1 MTRAYDGRMALR
13 KRKKRVLAFGVFDR
27 IHAGHRFFLRSARGF
42 GDTLFVAVA
51 RDENV
56 RRLKKK
62 LPRDSEQTRLRNIR
76 RAPAVSGAFLGDKK
90 DGDYAVLRKIKPDI
104 VCVGYDQTSLRS
116 DILQKIKA
124 GVIPK
129 IPIIRIRAYRPK
141 ILHTSILKK

>member
-1 MTRAYDGRMALR
+1 MMAVWLCANEKNEFLRLAYLIEFTPDTVSFCALR
-13 KRKKRVLAFGVFDR
+13 A
-27 IHAGHRFFLRSARGF
+27 RSTANS
-42 GDTLFVAVA
+42 L
-51 RDENV
+51 
-56 RRLKKK
+56 L
-62 LPRDSEQTRLRNIR
+62 RLRETEMCCASKR
-76 RAPAVSGAFLGDKK
+76 SGLGIPNKP
-90 DGDYAVLRKIKPDI
+90 GDYAVLRKIKPDI

>member
-62 LPRDSEQTRLRNIR
+62 KSMESERIRLRNVR
-76 RAPAVSGAFLGDKK
+76 RIPAVSGALLGDKK

>member
-1 MTRAYDGRMALR
+1 MTRTYNGSTATR

-27 IHAGHRFFLRSARGF
+27 IHAGHYFFLRSARALG
-42 GDTLFVAVA
+42 GELFVAVA
-51 RDENV
+51 RDRNV
-56 RRLKKK
+56 LRLKKK

-116 DILQKIKA
+116 DVLQKMKA

-129 IPIIRIRAYRPK
+129 ISIIRIRAYQPRK
-141 ILHTSILKK
+141 FHTTILQK